1 MLASSERRNC
11 CYDKIVFIVLNFF
24 FFYIWVDSRV
34 NHLSNASPVRHLK
47 NTVRL
52 NEWYR
57 SFKIE
62 KKNIYNYLHSIIFS
76 HISYMF
82 VLLLSN
88 YSVFETEAET
98 TRTTLHQIEP
108 HTARHH
114 SLTVTRKARPP
125 PARRSPPFSLSLP
138 DVDPLLCS
146 TLLFSI
152 SGDCFQFQVMK
163 LSQPLVFN
171 FR

>member
-1 MLASSERRNC
+1 
-11 CYDKIVFIVLNFF
+11 
-24 FFYIWVDSRV
+24 V

-114 SLTVTRKARPP
+114 SLTLTRKARPP
-125 PARRSPPFSLSLP
+125 PARRSPPFSLSLSARRRP
-138 DVDPLLCS
+138 PSLLDPFVFNFRG
-146 TLLFSI
+146 LFSI
-152 SGDCFQFQVMK
+152 SGDETLSTPCFQF
-163 LSQPLVFN
+163 
-171 FR
+171 

>member
-1 MLASSERRNC
+1 M
-11 CYDKIVFIVLNFF
+11 
-24 FFYIWVDSRV
+24 VDSKV

-114 SLTVTRKARPP
+114 SLTLTRKARPP
-125 PARRSPPFSLSLP
+125 PARRSPPFSLSLCP
-138 DVDPLLCS
+138 TS
-146 TLLFSI
+146 TPFSARPF
-152 SGDCFQFQVMK
+152 CFQFQGI
-163 LSQPLVFN
+163 VFN